1 MNQQTSTNDAPRL
14 DDMST
19 FDKVAKIVA
28 SDDEIRHAVDE
39 ADMPSLLAALA
50 MLTKDFELIGEDLK
64 PPTPAMTSTISPQG
78 GMSIEA
84 LSRARQL
91 ATRKII
97 EYRDAG
103 SPFPADPSSEVLDRV
118 VRFIIKPDQDS
129 CIPLLRHELNI
140 PQDVGAPGWT
150 LNDIAP
156 GTEFKVAVIGA
167 GVSGLAA
174 A

>member
-1 MNQQTSTNDAPRL
+1 MKHQVSTNEVAL
-14 DDMST
+14 LEDMTT
-19 FDKVAKIVA
+19 FDQVKRIVA
-28 SDDEIRHAVDE
+28 SDDEIRQAVGE

-50 MLTKDFELIGEDLK
+50 MLTKDFALIADDLK
-64 PPTPAMTSTISPQG
+64 PPTPPMSSTISPQG
-78 GMSIEA
+78 GMSVEA
-84 LSRARQL
+84 LTRARDL

-97 EYRDAG
+97 EYRNAG
-103 SPFPADPSSEVLDRV
+103 CPFPADPSSEVLDRV